1 MPTFSSFNAY
11 GSESR
16 EISQSH
22 VPVWLGKV
30 SPVPVGG
37 NLVSD
42 YLQKG
47 LLLGAGFPVKY
58 ASKAITPFV
67 CWEVVSFTGATGSET
82 VDTIVIKPAIL
93 GDVKIIPAAADLIQK
108 VGSTFAATGKAA
120 AVASISEITEGDNA
134 GCYTVTVL
142 HSATIDS
149 VSAGDALAISSAVS
163 AGSSKSLKVQPNAYL
178 YNDIYLGNLDD
189 SAAAKSAKT
198 IAATGAVVKFH
209 STGLLVDLTASAPV
223 KAQMAAAVPGV
234 LQVEV

>member
-11 GSESR
+11 GSENR
-16 EISQSH
+16 EITQSH
-22 VPVWLGKV
+22 VPVWLGPV
-30 SPVPVGG
+30 TPVPVGG
-37 NLVSD
+37 NLASA

-47 LLLGAGFPVKY
+47 ILIGAGFPVKY
-58 ASKAITPFV
+58 DEKVITPFV
-67 CWEVVSFTGATGSET
+67 GWEVVSFTGATGSET
-82 VDTIVIKPAIL
+82 VDSIVIKPAIL
-93 GDVKIIPAAADLIQK
+93 GDVKVVPAVNDKIMK

-120 AVASISEITEGDNA
+120 AVASVSEITEGTNS

-149 VSAGDALAISSAVS
+149 VSAGDVLAISSAVA
-163 AGSSKSLKVQPNAYL
+163 AGSSKSLKVMPNAYL

-189 SAAAKSAKT
+189 SDAAKSAKT

-209 STGLLVDLTASAPV
+209 KYGLLVDLTASAGV

>member
-11 GSESR
+11 GSETR

-22 VPVWLGKV
+22 VPVWLGPV
-30 SPVPVGG
+30 TPVPVGG
-37 NLVSD
+37 NLASD
-42 YLQKG
+42 FLQKG
-47 LLLGAGFPVKY
+47 ILIGAGSPVKL
-58 ASKAITPFV
+58 ADKVITPMV
-67 CWEVVSFTGATGSET
+67 AWEVVAMET
-82 VDTIVIKPAIL
+82 VSTDDEITIKPAIL
-93 GDVKIIPAAADLIQK
+93 GGVTILPAVGDFIQK

-120 AVASISEITEGDNA
+120 AVTAVEALTGTDA
-134 GCYTVTVL
+134 GKYKITVL

-149 VSAGDALAISSAVS
+149 VSAGDAIAISSAAA
-163 AGSSKSLKVQPNAYL
+163 AGSSKSLKVQPNGYL
-178 YNDIYLGNLDD
+178 YNDIYLGDLDD

-209 STGLLVDLTASAPV
+209 KTGLLVDLTPSALV